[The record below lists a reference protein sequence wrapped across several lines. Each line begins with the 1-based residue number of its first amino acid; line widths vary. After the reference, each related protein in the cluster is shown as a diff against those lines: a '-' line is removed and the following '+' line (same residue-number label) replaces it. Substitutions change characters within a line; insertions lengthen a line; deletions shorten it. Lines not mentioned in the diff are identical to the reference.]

1 MITRT
6 AALLAFLASLAP
18 TAASAFVITY
28 TDETAYLAELGT
40 LGLEHWSENFEGA
53 AWDGVRTT
61 VDVNGHR
68 NYHVAAAVTNQGITW
83 QGPSYMSPLSTS
95 ARFHLLPG
103 EDSAAWA
110 ANRWGLV
117 AVTRRSEVD
126 AFKGTSASTL
136 YGIGGWF
143 DTLSGY
149 KYDEDSASYIP
160 TGHMFVRLNGSLGAN
175 DFGAG
180 GDTDPYKLINAITH
194 DTPPRFFG
202 IIDTDGFNSFN
213 FFSDQLT
220 VTETGGFPGETSEP
234 GFYAPIVYADNF
246 TFAAAQAVSE
256 PVPGP
261 VPGPMPEPGP
271 GPGPASASVPEPS
284 TWTSMATGLVLLLG
298 MRRNRRTKL
307 PTDGVQAKVELVP
320 QGQ

>member
-6 AALLAFLASLAP
+6 AALLAFLTSLGP
-18 TAASAFVITY
+18 TAASAVVITY
-28 TDETAYLAELGT
+28 TDESAYLAQLGA

-68 NYHVAAAVTNQGITW
+68 DYHVAASVTNQGITW

-95 ARFHLLPG
+95 PRFHLLPG
-103 EDSAAWA
+103 EDSAGWA
-110 ANRWGLV
+110 ANKWGLV

-149 KYDEDSASYIP
+149 KYDEDSSSYIP
-160 TGHMFVRLNGSLGAN
+160 AGHMFVGLNGSLAAN

-180 GDTDPYKLINAITH
+180 GDTDPSKLINAIAYN
-194 DTPPRFFG
+194 TPPRFFG

-220 VTETGGFPGETSEP
+220 VTETGGFPGESSEP

-246 TFAAAQAVSE
+246 TFAAAQAISE

-261 VPGPMPEPGP
+261 APEP
-271 GPGPASASVPEPS
+271 ASVPEPS
-284 TWTSMATGLVLLLG
+284 TWASMVTGLVLLLG

-307 PTDGVQAKVELVP
+307 PTDGVQVKVELVP